1 MALVCVIRGR
11 SQAIFCKEWLVSHN
25 LSELVLR
32 IHECLILCPTEQ
44 FPLGLRSTLNQLTLT
59 NLATVLEIRYP
70 SATQKKKKK
79 KQVGKVLLVAK
90 NRNKKLSLP
99 LITVRFI
106 CWGLW
111 MLGNYLLLSFFHWVH
126 FHLERHLK
134 ASQKTHGF
142 GSHTSIPPLP

>member
-1 MALVCVIRGR
+1 M
-11 SQAIFCKEWLVSHN
+11 SHN

-79 KQVGKVLLVAK
+79 VGKVLLVAK

-99 LITVRFI
+99 LISVRFI
-106 CWGLW
+106 C
-111 MLGNYLLLSFFHWVH
+111 
-126 FHLERHLK
+126 
-134 ASQKTHGF
+134 
-142 GSHTSIPPLP
+142 